1 VANHRPLKKYKME
14 KFTLSDNDNYLED
27 FAIIN
32 LKDIPDC
39 KGKADIA
46 DENGRVNCWD
56 WLILSLTA
64 KITKFNDIFENRE
77 TDNPKYNFVWQIVQS
92 VLNSE
97 KNNKE
102 LHEIL
107 DQAQGEMYLNM
118 EIYPTFVE
126 FNIRYNK
133 CKFAFR
139 RSKQVSL
146 STEQTVRLLES
157 GIFTDIVDNRRKE

>member
-1 VANHRPLKKYKME
+1 MK
-14 KFTLSDNDNYLED
+14 KFTLSDTNDYLED
-27 FAIIN
+27 SEIIN
-32 LKDIPDC
+32 LENIPDC

-46 DENGRVNCWD
+46 DEDGYVNNWD

-77 TDNPKYNFVWQIVQS
+77 TDNPKYNFVWQIIQS
-92 VLNSE
+92 VLSSE

-107 DQAQGEMYLNM
+107 NQAQGEMYLNM
-118 EIYPTFVE
+118 EIYPTFVK
-126 FNIRYNK
+126 FNIRYNYNGYS
-133 CKFAFR
+133 KFAFR
-139 RSKQVSL
+139 RSKWLSL
-146 STEQTVRLLES
+146 SIEQTVRLLES

>member
-1 VANHRPLKKYKME
+1 MK
-14 KFTLSDNDNYLED
+14 KFTLSDNNNYLED
-27 FAIIN
+27 RAVIDLEN
-32 LKDIPDC
+32 IPDC

-46 DENGRVNCWD
+46 DEDGCVNNWE

-77 TDNPKYNFVWQIVQS
+77 TDNPKYNFVWQIIQS
-92 VLNSE
+92 VLSSE

-102 LHEIL
+102 LHKIL
-107 DQAQGEMYLNM
+107 NQAQGEMYLNM
-118 EIYPTFVE
+118 GIYPTFVE
-126 FNIRYNK
+126 FNIRYNE

-139 RSKQVSL
+139 RSKWLLL
-146 STEQTVRLLES
+146 STVQTVRLLKS